1 MTATIK
7 PPDRGT
13 GSRRRPLRFT
23 SLESLGFSDD
33 ESVWSDSPADVPTE
47 EIEAWE
53 SETSPQGRHETP
65 PPEPDPFAD
74 WAPQEVGRGL
84 TSGNTRWSTIVIGV
98 LVVTALAAVGYW
110 LYQRPEVQEQASIET
125 VSTQARALHS
135 ALPALEAFNGTL
147 LEDTPDADTG
157 ALDAVE
163 REARALFEASGTL
176 AGSNTELRT
185 AASQAASSALD
196 GARLVGAARSYRA
209 AVVPA
214 IAAPA
219 LETDPD
225 LIALDE
231 AARSFGSW
239 QLGFDQARTA
249 LPESVLT
256 EVTQGLDVV
265 SGDLPSI
272 MGRYVD
278 ALREDDQSAAEAV
291 LLDLSSRLS
300 QVRTTLDESLEGIQ
314 GRVNVRIEQSTAAL
328 DRLIGD

>member
-7 PPDRGT
+7 PPHRGT
-13 GSRRRPLRFT
+13 GTRRRPLRFS
-23 SLESLGFSDD
+23 SLESLGFFDD
-33 ESVWSDSPADVPTE
+33 ESVWSDSPDDAPTE
-47 EIEAWE
+47 EIEA
-53 SETSPQGRHETP
+53 SPQGRHETP

-84 TSGNTRWSTIVIGV
+84 TSGNTRWSTIVISF
-98 LVVTALAAVGYW
+98 VVVAALAAVGYW
-110 LYQRPEVQEQASIET
+110 LYQRPAVQEQASIET
-125 VSTQARALHS
+125 VSTQARALQS
-135 ALPALEAFNGTL
+135 ALPALEAFNRTL
-147 LEDTPDADTG
+147 LEDTPVADTG
-157 ALDAVE
+157 ALASVE

-176 AGSNTELRT
+176 AGSGTELRT

-196 GARLVGAARSYRA
+196 GARLVGEARSYRA
-209 AVVPA
+209 AVVPV

-219 LETDPD
+219 LETDPE
-225 LIALDE
+225 LIPLDE

-256 EVTQGLDVV
+256 EVTQRLDVV
-265 SGDLPSI
+265 SGDLANI

-278 ALREDDQSAAEAV
+278 ALREDDEAAAQAV

-300 QVRTTLDESLEGIQ
+300 QVQASLDESLEGIQ
-314 GRVNVRIEQSTAAL
+314 ERVNARIEQSTAAL
-328 DRLIGD
+328 DRLVGD